1 MRWQW
6 HQLDHIQIICTLL
19 QTGNH
24 ANTQGCSLGLDVSVS
39 RRSRDLVSKRLG
51 LVEMWEGLGLDLV
64 SDWKSNVSASS
75 RSRTI
80 GCRLQAKMHRFLLHC
95 KIAPISFWMQCV
107 YIVCWFTSLLIYCT
121 ASAYQDATLYG
132 CMPRPRR
139 HCVRWE
145 LSGTQQPTPN
155 FQPVSI
161 LEKRSPSQLLQ
172 STCDITSDTFL
183 AWQHQIWPKSQKR
196 HSGAERCMSLPAF
209 SFRLKVFSDWQT
221 VVTQDWRQIKKQ
233 S

>member
-107 YIVCWFTSLLIYCT
+107 YIVCWFTSLLIYCN
-121 ASAYQDATLYG
+121 ASASR
-132 CMPRPRR
+132 CHMVPRPWPCARWKPSSPTEKGLSPPVFGPCLLWRNGWKVEGLKKRLSLGLARSLSLLVAKIRR
-139 HCVRWE
+139 LGLME
-145 LSGTQQPTPN
+145 LQEGLGLISDQKPN
-155 FQPVSI
+155 VSV
-161 LEKRSPSQLLQ
+161 L
-172 STCDITSDTFL
+172 
-183 AWQHQIWPKSQKR
+183 
-196 HSGAERCMSLPAF
+196 
-209 SFRLKVFSDWQT
+209 
-221 VVTQDWRQIKKQ
+221 
-233 S
+233 